1 MKLKNKILITFLII
15 ISLFLLQKNNSYATV
30 NFTVGEHTYKF
41 KEETSAGFDTSTYN
55 YLIYSNY
62 YGEDKVQFKIVYWY
76 KEDYLKLAYYGTNN
90 EYARFNI
97 ERKTSRTKDLFMDYT
112 VGTTTIGTTNEL
124 SFTQK
129 PSFYDTS
136 SDIYCDYMN
145 IFLADIVTTTQDLY
159 LDDNLVFQK
168 PVVGQIGFLA
178 LEQIYPTQIQE
189 TTKETLVTIIPI
201 AILVFSAL
209 LSPFLIKL
217 VIYHHL

>member
-15 ISLFLLQKNNSYATV
+15 IALFLLQKNNSYATV

-41 KEETSAGFDTSTYN
+41 KED
-55 YLIYSNY
+55 

-189 TTKETLVTIIPI
+189 TTKETLATIIPI